1 MSLTEPWTKPTANY
15 RPLSS
20 CHLPDDRWSR
30 RDNEGIEAKPQRLF
44 SKTTFDDIIVRRAIC
59 LWPRNPPI
67 EQRWFK
73 APAHSEE
80 ET

>member
-44 SKTTFDDIIVRRAIC
+44 SKTTFDDIIVRRPIC
-59 LWPRNPPI
+59 L
-67 EQRWFK
+67 
-73 APAHSEE
+73 APEPA
-80 ET
+80 

>member
-44 SKTTFDDIIVRRAIC
+44 SKTTFDDIIVRRPLAPGTR
-59 LWPRNPPI
+59 LASNAGLKLRLT
-67 EQRWFK
+67 QRRK
-73 APAHSEE
+73 
-80 ET
+80 T